1 MTRPTCLFLALLAA
15 LPALAQP
22 GPAQL
27 PALDAARRAAIVDS
41 VAAALDTRYVFPE
54 VARSMAADVRGRL
67 AAGDYDT
74 LVRPE
79 EFAQRLTTDLR
90 AVCHDRHLRV
100 GVEVPPPAAERED
113 PVLAERLDRERARRA
128 NYGFVKLER
137 LDGNVGYLKLD
148 GFSGDP
154 EAGLTA
160 VAAMNFLAN
169 CDAVIIDLTENG
181 GGSPAMIQML
191 TSYLLAEPT
200 HLNSFY
206 IRATDDMMQ
215 FWTLPWVPGPR
226 MSDTP
231 VYVLTSNRTFSA
243 AEEFTYNLKNLER
256 ATIVGETTGGGAHP
270 VEGHQFDFGDYLVV
284 MSVPFGR
291 AVNPITGTNWE
302 GTGIEPH
309 LACPAEQ
316 ALDTAYLR
324 ALSDLAEACDEPGR
338 RFELAWARDGL
349 AARQTPTI
357 LAPKQLDD
365 FVGRYDVRRVRREG
379 DHLLYQRGE
388 NAPLTMIPMGDDTFR
403 LAGIDYFR
411 IRFERDDRGRVTRL
425 VGMYDDGRTDTNERS
440 ASSSE

>member
-1 MTRPTCLFLALLAA
+1 MLLTLLAA

-22 GPAQL
+22 GPAPL

-41 VAAALDTRYVFPE
+41 VTIALDARYVFPE
-54 VARSMAADVRGRL
+54 VAQAMVADVRGRL
-67 AAGDYDT
+67 AAGDYDA

-90 AVCHDRHLRV
+90 AICHDRHLMVGIEAPSPAIGRV
-100 GVEVPPPAAERED
+100 D
-113 PVLAERLDRERARRA
+113 PDLSERLAREHSRRI
-128 NYGFVKLER
+128 NYGFAKLEH

-160 VAAMNFLAN
+160 VAAMNFLAY

-181 GGSPAMIQML
+181 GGSPAMIQLL
-191 TSYLLAEPT
+191 TSYLLDEPT

-206 IRATDDMMQ
+206 RRANDDMQQ

-226 MSDTP
+226 LSDTL

-270 VEGHQFDFGDYLVV
+270 VEGHQFDLGDYLVV

-302 GTGIEPH
+302 GAGIEPH
-309 LACPAEQ
+309 LPCPADR
-316 ALDTAYLR
+316 ALDTAYLQALT
-324 ALSDLAEACDEPGR
+324 ALSETCDEPDR
-338 RFELAWARDGL
+338 RFELTWARDGL
-349 AARQTPTI
+349 AARQNPTV
-357 LAPKQLDD
+357 LAPKQMDE
-365 FVGRYDVRRVRREG
+365 FVGRYDVRKISREG
-379 DHLLYQRGE
+379 DRLVYRRGE
-388 NAPLTMIPMGDDTFR
+388 NAPMTMIPMGDDVFR
-403 LAGIDYFR
+403 LAEIDYFR
-411 IRFERDDRGRVTRL
+411 VRFERDDRGRVARL
-425 VGMYDDGRTDTNERS
+425 IGMYDDGRIDTNVRDR
-440 ASSSE
+440 